1 MTPKKLLR
9 PRNLWLAGGAIVLLL
24 VLSQCVFAKKPG
36 PRYLTAPVTV
46 SDVEQTVLATGV
58 LQPYQ
63 LVDVGAQATGQV
75 RSLKVALN
83 DRVTKGQLLAVID
96 PSTQMNNLRNAEAVL
111 AQERASRLAQ
121 AATLQQN
128 RLILARQKITLAADA
143 SSHADY
149 EAAEAAVQVGQGN
162 LAALDAQIR
171 QAAIAVDKAK
181 VDLGYTNIVAPM
193 DGVVV
198 GVVAKEGQ
206 TLNAVQSAPTVVKLA
221 RLDLMTVKA
230 QISEADVIK
239 VHPGQTVY
247 FTILG
252 DPERRFYARLR
263 SVEPAPESVTS
274 QATSTTAATASATNT
289 AVYYDGLFDIPNPG
303 GLLRTSMTAQ
313 VYIVLGEARRVLTIP
328 SAALGVRGRDGRY
341 LVQVMDAKG
350 KTADRRV
357 RIGVNNNISAQ
368 VLDGLR
374 VGEKVVVGEGPAKA
388 AAQADFGGPGS
399 NRRRSAAVRVSN

>member
-1 MTPKKLLR
+1 MTPRKLLR
-9 PRNLWLAGGAIVLLL
+9 PRNLWLAAAAVVLLL
-24 VLSQCVFAKKPG
+24 ILAQCVFAKKPG
-36 PRYLTAPVTV
+36 PRYLTAPVVV
-46 SDVEQTVLATGV
+46 SDIEQSVLATGT

-83 DRVTKGQLLAVID
+83 DHVTKGQLLAVID
-96 PSTQMNNLRNAEAVL
+96 PSTQINNLRNAEAVL
-111 AQERASRLAQ
+111 AQERAQRLAQ
-121 AATLQQN
+121 AATVRQN
-128 RLILARQKITLAADA
+128 DLVLARQKITLAADA
-143 SSHADY
+143 SSRADY
-149 EAAEAAVQVGQGN
+149 EAAEAAVQVGQGS

-171 QAAIAVDKAK
+171 QAAVAVDKAK

-263 SVEPAPESVTS
+263 SVEPAPESITS
-274 QATSTTAATASATNT
+274 QATAATATTASATNT
-289 AVYYDGLFDIPNPG
+289 AVYYDGLFDIPNPT

-313 VYIVLGEARRVLTIP
+313 VYIVLAEARRVASIP
-328 SAALGVRGRDGRY
+328 SAALGARGPDGRY
-341 LVQVMDAKG
+341 PVQVMDARG

-357 RIGVNNNISAQ
+357 KIGVNNNISAQ
-368 VLDGLR
+368 VLDGLK

-388 AAQADFGGPGS
+388 ASDGKFGPPGS
-399 NRRRSAAVRVSN
+399 NRRHSAAVRVSN

>member
-9 PRNLWLAGGAIVLLL
+9 PRNLWLAGAAVVVLLI
-24 VLSQCVFAKKPG
+24 LSQCVFARKPG

-83 DRVTKGQLLAVID
+83 DRVIKGQLLAVID
-96 PSTQMNNLRNAEAVL
+96 PSTQINNLRNAEAVL
-111 AQERASRLAQ
+111 AQERAQRLSQ
-121 AATLQQN
+121 AATVQQN

-143 SSHADY
+143 SSRADF

-239 VHPGQTVY
+239 VHPGQIVY

-274 QATSTTAATASATNT
+274 QATSATAAATGSATNT
-289 AVYYDGLFDIPNPG
+289 AVYYDGLFDIPNPA

-313 VYIVLGEARRVLTIP
+313 VYVVLGEARRVASVP
-328 SAALGVRGRDGRY
+328 SAALGPRGGDGRY
-341 LVQVMDAKG
+341 LVQVMGAKG
-350 KTADRRV
+350 KIAPRRV
-357 RIGVNNNISAQ
+357 LIGVNNNISAQ

-374 VGEKVVVGEGPAKA
+374 LGEKVVVGEGPAKA
-388 AAQADFGGPGS
+388 EPDPRVGRGGRG
-399 NRRRSAAVRVSN
+399 RGVRMVG